1 MKKLIAAIAIA
12 AAATAWTTV
21 QAAEYPDRPIGV
33 AVSYGAGG
41 ATDFQAR
48 IVTMVAGNE
57 DILGQ
62 PIYIIN
68 KPGAGGRV
76 GWNWFA
82 TDAESD
88 GYTLSAYNIPHFI
101 AQSHKGD
108 EKYSA
113 DAFEPIANW
122 GEDPAVVIV
131 PKDSPYNTMGELI
144 EFAKAN
150 PGKVTTSGAGL
161 FVGHHIAA
169 LQIQKAC
176 ACKIAYIP
184 TKGGGAAAMKAVI
197 AGDVMAGINNLSD
210 AFRAAQAGNVKILAV
225 ADLERNE
232 FLPDV
237 PTMMEA
243 GLDVDNSS
251 VNFRGVM
258 VPKGTPQAIID
269 KLAATVPTMF
279 ENKRVAGKMKA
290 GGYSCCQTMLTSLQM
305 ERYISPTAHFQIH
318 SAPKLQEKS
327 FWKCDPQAACFVTIL
342 LLNRRI
348 P

>member
-1 MKKLIAAIAIA
+1 MKKLLKTLAVTSVAF
-12 AAATAWTTV
+12 AATLSVA
-21 QAAEYPDRPIGV
+21 QAAEYPERPIGV

-62 PIYIIN
+62 PMYIIN

-82 TDAESD
+82 TEAEAD

-101 AQSHKGD
+101 AQSIKGGV
-108 EKYSA
+108 KYSA
-113 DAFEPIANW
+113 DSFEPIANW
-122 GEDPAVVIV
+122 GEDPAVVVV

-144 EFAKAN
+144 DYAKAN

-169 LQIQKAC
+169 LQIEKAC
-176 ACKIAYIP
+176 KCKIAYIP

-197 AGDVMAGINNLSD
+197 AGEVVAGINNLSD
-210 AFRAAQAGNVKILAV
+210 AFRAREAGNVKILGV
-225 ADLERNE
+225 ADLKRNE
-232 FLPDV
+232 AFLPDV
-237 PTMMEA
+237 PTLMEA

-251 VNFRGVM
+251 VNYRGLM
-258 VPKGTPQAIID
+258 VKKGTPQEVID
-269 KLAATVPTMF
+269 KLAAQVPKMF
-279 ENKRVAGKMKA
+279 EHKRVAGKMAA
-290 GGYSCCQTMLTSLQM
+290 GG
-305 ERYISPTAHFQIH
+305 SPMNIMTRDEVKAM
-318 SAPKLQEKS
+318 
-327 FWKCDPQAACFVTIL
+327 WAAREETLKEL
-342 LLNRRI
+342 LAGL
-348 P
+348 